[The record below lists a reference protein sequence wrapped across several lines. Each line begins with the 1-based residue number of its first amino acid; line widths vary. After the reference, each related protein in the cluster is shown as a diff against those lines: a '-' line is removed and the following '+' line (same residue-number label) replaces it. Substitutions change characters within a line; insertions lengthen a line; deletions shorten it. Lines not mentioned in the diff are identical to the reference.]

1 MNKTGERGLVG
12 EDFTVSRLKARGYQ
26 ILARNYHTCYGE
38 IDIIAATARYI
49 VFVEVKTRMA
59 SSGVAPEEA
68 VTLTKQKR
76 LLKTALLYLQKY
88 PSPLQPRFDVAG
100 VLLGEGNQV
109 VGFRYTANAFE
120 GEGFL

>member
-1 MNKTGERGLVG
+1 MNKTGERGAVG

-68 VTLTKQKR
+68 CDPHQAEAPAQDSA
-76 LLKTALLYLQKY
+76 AL
-88 PSPLQPRFDVAG
+88 SPKIPQPFAAP
-100 VLLGEGNQV
+100 
-109 VGFRYTANAFE
+109 FRCGGGASW
-120 GEGFL
+120 GGKSSGRISLHSKCL